1 MSKEYDAKLISHKAR
16 WEVEVNLT
24 AQDWQLYTSE
34 PELAQACDA
43 AAQSI
48 NAGIRALALTG
59 AHKFAAYRQ
68 LLKPFMWLGA
78 CDTEPECVLAEV
90 LYNLGIIP
98 ENERC

>member
-1 MSKEYDAKLISHKAR
+1 MSKEHDVKLISRKAS
-16 WEVEVNLT
+16 WNVEVNLT

-34 PELAQACDA
+34 PELEQACDA

-59 AHKFAAYRQ
+59 VCKFGTYRQ
-68 LLKPFMWLGA
+68 LLKPFMSLGA

-90 LYNLGIIP
+90 LYTLSIIP
-98 ENERC
+98 ENER